1 VFPEIGCSYHWERRD
16 VTVIVWG
23 LTFRFLK
30 LLVIG
35 LWFFSPLLLNLLLI
49 IMLLGYLVGKR
60 EGWSR
65 FDSLY
70 WAFVTAT
77 TVGYGDLRPTKRGS
91 RVIAIVIAVLGLVT
105 AGIVIA
111 LSVHAATK
119 ALGRT

>member
-1 VFPEIGCSYHWERRD
+1 VLFS
-16 VTVIVWG
+16 G
-23 LTFRFLK
+23 LTFRFIK

-35 LWFFSPLLLNLLLI
+35 LWFFSPLLLSLVLI

-77 TVGYGDLRPTKRGS
+77 TVGYGDFRPTKRGS
-91 RVIAIVIAVLGLVT
+91 RVIAIVIARLG
-105 AGIVIA
+105 IA
-111 LSVHAATK
+111 DCGHHH
-119 ALGRT
+119 RTGCACRDKGFG

>member
-1 VFPEIGCSYHWERRD
+1 
-16 VTVIVWG
+16 VIVWG

-30 LLVIG
+30 LLAIDV
-35 LWFFSPLLLNLLLI
+35 WYFSPLLLNLLLI

-65 FDSLY
+65 FESLY

-77 TVGYGDLRPTKRGS
+77 TVGYGDLRPTKRGP
-91 RVIAIVIAVLGLVT
+91 RIIAIVIAVLGLVT
-105 AGIVIA
+105 SGIIIA

-119 ALGRT
+119 ALVRT